1 MRFWDSSAVVPLICR
16 EKQTVP
22 MIRLY
27 AADMDMLV
35 WGFTRTEILSAL
47 CRKAQEGALPRNRF
61 DEAVS
66 KLNALEADWTENID
80 YEAVRERA
88 GRLLA
93 LHPLSAADALQL
105 AAALV
110 AVEERTRGFEF
121 VTLDDRLAQAAA
133 KEGFPIITPGIG
145 RRGSGKMV
153 SG

>member
-16 EKQTVP
+16 ERQTAP
-22 MIRLY
+22 IIQMY

-35 WGFTRTEILSAL
+35 WGLSRTEILSAL
-47 CRKAQEGALPRNRF
+47 CRKVREGALPRNRF
-61 DEAVS
+61 EEAVA
-66 KLNALEADWTENID
+66 KLEALQADWTENVD

-88 GRLLA
+88 GRLLV

-110 AVEERTRGFEF
+110 AVEEKTRGFGF

-133 KEGFPIITPGIG
+133 KEGFAVIIPGT
-145 RRGSGKMV
+145 GSLG
-153 SG
+153 SAAQ

>member
-1 MRFWDSSAVVPLICR
+1 MKFWDSSAVVPLICR
-16 EKQTVP
+16 EKQTTP
-22 MIRLY
+22 IIRIY

-47 CRKAQEGALPRNRF
+47 CRKAREGALPRNRF

-66 KLNALEADWTENID
+66 RLEALKADWTENID
-80 YEAVRERA
+80 YEGVRERA

-93 LHPLSAADALQL
+93 IHPLSAADALQL

-121 VTLDDRLAQAAA
+121 VTLDEKLAQAATR
-133 KEGFPIITPGIG
+133 EGFAVISPGIG
-145 RRGSGKMV
+145 S
-153 SG
+153 